1 MRSKSP
7 EPSRLS
13 RLAGVTTA
21 RSREAVLAQAVL
33 FATLSLLGCGAKTG
47 LYTPDADL
55 DAGTDAGLDAG
66 MDAMIPCIEVPRDAG
81 PVEVA
86 FDLPVRLAVVDVMFV
101 IDATASMIDEIDN
114 VRRRLRDVV
123 VPGVR
128 ASIPDAAFGVAF
140 AGEFPVDPHGPTG
153 VRPYELRTPITTDT
167 LIVESSL
174 ERPPEWGN
182 FDEPEA
188 QVEAL
193 YQVVTGEGLSPWI
206 PPSSGCA
213 TGGTGAACFRR
224 EALPIVVLITD
235 APMNNG
241 PPGVRP
247 ESRYRFTR
255 PSAPHTYADAL
266 AALRG
271 IDALVIGLGARDSF
285 AMSPMSHLRQLARDT
300 GSVDGSGP
308 LAFDIGGSGEGVG
321 RGVVD
326 AIERLARGTPLDV
339 DAIVED
345 VAGDPWDATLLV
357 RSIRPASADPPGNVR
372 EITATSFLG
381 TLPGTRVTFTIEL
394 DASAFPPTTETV
406 VVPARVSFR
415 AFERARLGRED
426 VVFVIPG
433 EDGGCEDV
441 TAL

>member
-1 MRSKSP
+1 MTR
-7 EPSRLS
+7 R
-13 RLAGVTTA
+13 AVG
-21 RSREAVLAQAVL
+21 VLA
-33 FATLSLLGCGAKTG
+33 TLTLVGCGAKTG
-47 LYTPDADL
+47 LYTPDAALEAGVDASL

-66 MDAMIPCIEVPRDAG
+66 IPCVEVPRDAG
-81 PVEVA
+81 VVEVS

-101 IDATASMIDEIDN
+101 IDATASMIDEIDA

-140 AGEFPVDPHGPTG
+140 VGEFPVEPHGPSD

-167 LIVESSL
+167 LVVESSL
-174 ERPPEWGN
+174 EDPPEWGN

-188 QVEAL
+188 QVEGL
-193 YQVVTGEGLSPWI
+193 YQVITGEGLSPWI
-206 PPSSGCA
+206 PPSSGCPS
-213 TGGTGAACFRR
+213 GGSGAACFRR
-224 EALPIVVLITD
+224 EALPIVLVVTD

-241 PPGVRP
+241 PPGIRP

-255 PSAPHTYADAL
+255 PATPHTYAEAL
-266 AALRG
+266 AALRSV
-271 IDALVIGLGARDSF
+271 DALAIGLGARDSF

-300 GSVDGSGP
+300 GAIDASGP

-321 RGVVD
+321 RSVVD
-326 AIERLARGTPLDV
+326 AIERLAEGTPLDV

-345 VAGDPWDATLLV
+345 VPGDPYDATLLV
-357 RSIRPASADPPGNVR
+357 RRVLARSANPTDGVR
-372 EITATSFLG
+372 EIVDGRFLG
-381 TLPGTRVTFTIEL
+381 TLPGTRVTFAVEL
-394 DASAFPPTTETV
+394 DTSRFPETTETV
-406 VVPARVSFR
+406 VIPARVSFR

-433 EDGGCEDV
+433 ESGGCRD
-441 TAL
+441 LP